1 MQLILLSAPALA
13 LGVRSPLVQRL
24 QGGHTPLVGHRAM
37 QHGQS
42 TPLIAR
48 ASSPVM
54 QHSKGWD
61 GFGKGPFKYYSDFNS
76 FMNAFEDEEDRAAY
90 PEMFA
95 LPPGVY
101 EVETPRPLGIAFEE
115 IVGGQPKGI
124 KVDYLVDDGNAAQ
137 AGKIQPGDILLATTA
152 CKEIGPRYERKL
164 LPCIDMDFDII
175 MGAIGSNEA
184 RYRCNGVCMMFMR
197 PAEADEP
204 KVREW
209 LKFFDIPSDH
219 VFRTA

>member
-1 MQLILLSAPALA
+1 MASILLILSSTAAALA
-13 LGVRSPLVQRL
+13 VQSPLVQRL
-24 QGGHTPLVGHRAM
+24 QGGHAITPVVGHAAM
-37 QHGQS
+37 PISGR
-42 TPLIAR
+42 T
-48 ASSPVM
+48 SSPVM

-76 FMNAFEDEEDRAAY
+76 FMAAFEDEEDRAAY

-164 LPCIDMDFDII
+164 LPCIDMEFDII

-184 RYRCNGVCMMFMR
+184 RYRCNGVVMMFMR

>member
-1 MQLILLSAPALA
+1 MASILLILLSAPALA

-24 QGGHTPLVGHRAM
+24 HAGHANTPVVGHAAMPISGRAR
-37 QHGQS
+37 S
-42 TPLIAR
+42 PL
-48 ASSPVM
+48 M

-76 FMNAFEDEEDRAAY
+76 FMAAFEDEEDRAAY

-197 PAEADEP
+197 P
-204 KVREW
+204 KNHHVRNGCW
-209 LKFFDIPSDH
+209 KRSRSLRKNGNSS
-219 VFRTA
+219 RRG